1 MRANQLKSFSAVR
14 THIKVPASFIRD
26 WLTKGRR
33 GFKSLVTGKVLSLPL
48 VDYLGH
54 ISDASQLVN
63 LMPFLSTLFGGTLSP
78 VAQRKISVFYTA
90 LVNLP
95 VEPPTNVE
103 VTRNYWFFFTNHST
117 TLC

>member
-14 THIKVPASFIRD
+14 THIKVPASFIRE

-48 VDYLGH
+48 VDYLGD
-54 ISDASQLVN
+54 ISDASQMVN
-63 LMPFLSTLFGGTLSP
+63 LLPFLSTIFGGFLSP
-78 VAQRKISVFYTA
+78 VAQRKISVFYIA

-95 VEPPTNVE
+95 VEPPINVE
-103 VTRNYWFFFTNHST
+103 VTRNLNIFNHFPKNF
-117 TLC
+117 